1 LRNLLQLCSLIYST
15 KIQNIWRWVWMIAS
29 MVAAAAVIC
38 WHWLSSTE
46 IYCSEESQ
54 VNLSWWG
61 WRGCGDSRSWPLIP
75 HHVVLMSREMLT
87 QPDSLVV
94 FVACIYTHIDTKNKS
109 WIFLYKIKFLNVFR
123 KFWQKK
129 YYFIIFLDKKNNYY
143 HYNKYYENI

>member
-1 LRNLLQLCSLIYST
+1 
-15 KIQNIWRWVWMIAS
+15 MIAA

-129 YYFIIFLDKKNNYY
+129 YYFIIFLDKKITTIIIINTTKTFKNNIYY
-143 HYNKYYENI
+143 HYDRSSNFKWYITVLYI